1 MAILVLKQNS
11 HEIREKIKQAGIE
24 VCECA
29 EFKDSVWLSYTG
41 ATPNKIH
48 GVGYYDEE
56 VGIKSIQDELDR
68 FVTENKGQIWEFF
81 NVDAFI
87 EMIKKNID
95 SEKEKIFGKKVY
107 DFKEP
112 LSDKETEAL
121 TKMQQNIVEEGYF
134 GSKKEFV
141 MKEIIKPKVF
151 LPTLSRQTIV
161 HFDTLPYILDGN
173 SLNAQELAFEV
184 VKRIVEDYNK
194 SLKNKSGFI
203 VADDE
208 KISTNFYPDIKFEY
222 AKIDGEQYKLDFKV
236 EFKRRYDEKEEAK

>member
-1 MAILVLKQNS
+1 MAVLTLKQNTP
-11 HEIREKIKQAGIE
+11 EIREKIKQAGIE

-29 EFKDSVWLSYTG
+29 EYKDSVWLSYTG

-56 VGIKSIQDELDR
+56 VGTKSVQEELDR
-68 FVTENKGQIWEFF
+68 FVAENKGQIWEFF

-112 LSDKETEAL
+112 LSDKEIEAL
-121 TKMQQNIVEEGYF
+121 TKIRQNIVEEGYF
-134 GSKKEFV
+134 GNKKEFA
-141 MKEIIKPKVF
+141 MKEITKPKVI

-161 HFDTLPYILDGN
+161 HFDTLPYTLDGN

-194 SLKNKSGFI
+194 HKNNKSGFI
-203 VADDE
+203 VVDDE
-208 KISTNFYPDIKFEY
+208 KMSTDFYPDIKFEY
-222 AKIDGEQYKLDFKV
+222 AKIDGERYKLDFEVK
-236 EFKRRYDEKEEAK
+236 FKRRCDEKEEAK